1 LASKTSGF
9 KAFQPAFH
17 LLCDFVLSIFF
28 RRLIKRIGSFLM
40 KIVAII
46 PARMGSSRFPGKP
59 LAPILGRPM
68 IEHVYRRT
76 MLCDALTDVM
86 VATCDTE
93 IFESVTAFGGK
104 AIMTS
109 AAHERASDRVAEAAA
124 GLDADVIVMV
134 QGDEPMTYPQMIE
147 EALVPFI
154 GGNEAVACVNLTAR
168 IMSQAEFEDPN
179 TIKVVMD
186 RKGFAL
192 YMSREPIPTLHLQN
206 FDRVSAFKQVCI
218 IPFTAAVLQ
227 EFIRLDPTPL
237 EVAESIDMM
246 RFIEHGHRVKM
257 IETSFS
263 THAVDTPD
271 DLERVEKLLRQDPL
285 TAKYNNIS

>member
-1 LASKTSGF
+1 
-9 KAFQPAFH
+9 
-17 LLCDFVLSIFF
+17 
-28 RRLIKRIGSFLM
+28 
-40 KIVAII
+40 
-46 PARMGSSRFPGKP
+46 
-59 LAPILGRPM
+59 M

-76 MLCDALTDVM
+76 MLCQALADVII
-86 VATCDTE
+86 ATCDTE
-93 IFESVTAFGGK
+93 ILESVEAFGGK

-134 QGDEPMTYPQMIE
+134 QGDEPMTYPEMIE
-147 EALVPFI
+147 ESLAPLLD
-154 GGNEAVACVNLTAR
+154 GDEEEVACVNLTTR
-168 IMSQAEFEDPN
+168 IMSQKEFEDPN

-186 RKGFAL
+186 RDGYAL
-192 YMSREPIPTLHLQN
+192 YMSREPIPTLHLQD
-206 FDRVSAFKQVCI
+206 FDQVQAFKQVCI
-218 IPFTAAVLQ
+218 IPFTAAALQ
-227 EFIRLDPTPL
+227 EFIQLDPTPL

-271 DLERVEKLLRQDPL
+271 DLKRVEELLRHDPL
-285 TAKYNNIS
+285 TAKYINTL